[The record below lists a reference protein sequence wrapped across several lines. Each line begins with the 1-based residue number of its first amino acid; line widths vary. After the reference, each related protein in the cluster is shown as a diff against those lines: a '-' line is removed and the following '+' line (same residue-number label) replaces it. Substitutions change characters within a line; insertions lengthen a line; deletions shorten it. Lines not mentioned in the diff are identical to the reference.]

1 MATSPGCG
9 QEVLPFRFMELH
21 WIDSFREKLDQH
33 YAWPALYIFKFIV
46 PAGKEEEVKQLFPLH
61 ATLEKSSRQGKYK
74 SITVEMMMP
83 SGDAVL
89 DIYIKAS
96 RIEGIVAL

>member
-1 MATSPGCG
+1 
-9 QEVLPFRFMELH
+9 MEPN

-33 YAWPALYIFKFIV
+33 YAWPALYVFKFIV
-46 PAGKEEEVKQLFPLH
+46 PAGKEEEVKQLFPFH
-61 ATLEKSSRQGKYK
+61 AALEKSSKKGNYK

-89 DIYIKAS
+89 GVYIEAS
-96 RIEGIVAL
+96 KIEGIVAL